1 MNFRYELNNQI
12 NQLPDHIRRN
22 ERVKTYVRMVIGS
35 FETMLA
41 VFGPN
46 VLDIDINWN
55 HLIGQIA
62 AIRHVEQDNWPQHID
77 YFNLDNYQAND
88 THSEEHNENNEV
100 DNNEERDNMRERE
113 NNEEPQDTSSH
124 TSSDTSSHTSSDT
137 SSDTSSHTSSDSDS
151 EYDSDDDSDDD
162 SARVWVCERCLTYTG
177 GFQDVSN
184 HERNCYTHSH

>member
-1 MNFRYELNNQI
+1 MLFFFNIKSKLIYYNKVTTIMNFRYELNNQI

-22 ERVKTYVRMVIGS
+22 ERVKTYARMVIGS

-88 THSEEHNENNEV
+88 THSEEHNENNEQ
-100 DNNEERDNMRERE
+100 ER
-113 NNEEPQDTSSH
+113 P
-124 TSSDTSSHTSSDT
+124 
-137 SSDTSSHTSSDSDS
+137 
-151 EYDSDDDSDDD
+151 
-162 SARVWVCERCLTYTG
+162 SA
-177 GFQDVSN
+177 
-184 HERNCYTHSH
+184 HHP